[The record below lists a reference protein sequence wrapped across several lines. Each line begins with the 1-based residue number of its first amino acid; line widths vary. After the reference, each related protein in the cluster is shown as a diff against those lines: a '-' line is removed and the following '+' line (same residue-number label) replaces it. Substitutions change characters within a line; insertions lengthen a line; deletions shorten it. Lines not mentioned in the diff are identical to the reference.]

1 LLQHVLSVFVLVGHK
16 KGGDLISLITILLFS
31 QLHHFGFITITSPQ
45 TAGASFLITVY
56 AYDSLNNIVDTNV
69 VADIFATPGP
79 QYGDTTV
86 TFTDG
91 VWQGQFT
98 VTLADTLTISCRDY
112 KAPPHTGTS
121 NNVVFQPNTAYKLLT
136 ILPGQIYYPGIESGK
151 AGSAIAQQAGV
162 SFSGAVYYT
171 DQWSN
176 LIISGNDSYEVSST
190 DQYTG
195 SQTFGLSN
203 GTGVFSFALR
213 TAGQHYLYTRD
224 VTNTS
229 IKTDTSSQF
238 IINPGNYSDLLIVL
252 PGETHEPG
260 DTTTTT
266 VNTPGKT
273 GIPDDQYED
282 EDFSVTVYAA
292 DSMWNVFDTTGPAVQ
307 LNSDFL
313 FSNPS
318 PANLNNGAVQFTI
331 QFNETGRVLLW
342 AEENTIRSNNNYLNI
357 ISQIDN
363 TTPDSFLVYPN
374 PMGIV
379 GNRMCFAYHLSG
391 SCNVIFAIYD
401 PFGNLVHKEDIVPGS
416 EGARAG
422 LNRLLWNGRNSEGER
437 VASGLYYAV
446 IKGWTHTATIFE
458 KKMKVG
464 VVW

>member
-1 LLQHVLSVFVLVGHK
+1 M
-16 KGGDLISLITILLFS
+16 ISLVAILLFS
-31 QLHHFGFITITSPQ
+31 QLHHFGFATISTPQ
-45 TAGASFLITVY
+45 IAGAPFSITVY

-79 QYGDTTV
+79 QYGNITV
-86 TFTDG
+86 TFFDG

-98 VTLADTLTISCRDY
+98 VTIADTLTISCRDY
-112 KAPPHTGTS
+112 GAPPHTGTS
-121 NNVVFQPNTAYKLLT
+121 NNVVFQANTAYKLLT
-136 ILPGQIYYPGIESGK
+136 ILPGQIYYPGIVSGK

-162 SFSGAVYYT
+162 SFFGAVYYT

-176 LIISGNDSYEVSST
+176 LITSGNDSYGVSST

-195 SQTFGLSN
+195 TQTFVLTN
-203 GTGVFSFALR
+203 GTGVFSYALR

-224 VTNTS
+224 VTNTG

-238 IINPGNYSDLLIVL
+238 IVNSGNYSDLLMIL
-252 PGETHEPG
+252 SGETHEPG

-273 GIPDDQYED
+273 GIPDDQYEG
-282 EDFSVTVYAA
+282 EDFSVTVYAT

-307 LNSDFL
+307 INSDFL
-313 FSNPS
+313 FSNPA
-318 PANLNNGAVQFTI
+318 PENLSNGTAQFTI
-331 QFNETGRVLLW
+331 QFYETGRVLLW

-357 ISQIDN
+357 ISQID
-363 TTPDSFLVYPN
+363 TTVVPDSFIAYPN

-379 GNRMCFAYHLSG
+379 GNRMYFVYYLGG

-401 PFGNLVHKEDIVPGS
+401 PFGNMVYEEKITPGS
-416 EGARAG
+416 EGAHGG
-422 LNRLLWNGRNSEGER
+422 LNRLSWNGRNNEGER
-437 VASGLYYAV
+437 VATGLYYAV

-458 KKMKVG
+458 KRMKGG

>member
-1 LLQHVLSVFVLVGHK
+1 M
-16 KGGDLISLITILLFS
+16 ISLVAILLFS
-31 QLHHFGFITITSPQ
+31 QLHHFGFTTISTPQ
-45 TAGASFLITVY
+45 TAGASFPITVY
-56 AYDSLNNIVDTNV
+56 AYDSLNNIVDFDS

-98 VTLADTLTISCRDY
+98 VTLSDTLTISCRDY
-112 KAPPHTGTS
+112 KQPPHTGTS

-136 ILPGQIYYPGIESGK
+136 ILPNQIYYPGIESGK

-176 LIISGNDSYEVSST
+176 LITSSNDSYEVSST

-195 SQTFGLSN
+195 SQTFVLTN
-203 GTGVFSFALR
+203 GAGGFSYALR

-224 VTNTS
+224 ITNGS

-238 IINPGNYSDLLIVL
+238 IINPGACTDLLVIL
-252 PGETHEPG
+252 PGETREPG

-266 VNTPGKT
+266 ANTPGKT
-273 GIPDDQYED
+273 GIPDDQYEG
-282 EDFSVTVYAA
+282 EDFSVTVYAT
-292 DSMWNVFDTTGPAVQ
+292 DSMWNAFDTTGPVVQ
-307 LNSDFL
+307 INSDFL
-313 FSNPS
+313 FSNPA
-318 PANLNNGAVQFTI
+318 PENLSNGAAQFTI
-331 QFNETGRVLLW
+331 QFYETGRVLLW

-357 ISQIDN
+357 ISQID
-363 TTPDSFLVYPN
+363 TTVVPDSFIAYPN

-379 GNRMCFAYHLSG
+379 GNRMYFAYYLSG
-391 SCNVIFAIYD
+391 SCDVIFAIYD
-401 PFGNLVHKEDIVPGS
+401 PFGNLVYKDEITPGS
-416 EGARAG
+416 EGAHGG
-422 LNRLLWNGRNSEGER
+422 LNRLSWNGRNNEGER
-437 VASGLYYAV
+437 VATGLYYAV

-458 KKMKVG
+458 KRMKVG

>member
-1 LLQHVLSVFVLVGHK
+1 
-16 KGGDLISLITILLFS
+16 LISLIAILLFS
-31 QLHHFGFITITSPQ
+31 QLDHFGFTTITSPK

-56 AYDSLNNIVDTNV
+56 AYDSLNNIVDFEV
-69 VADIFATPGP
+69 VVDILATPGP
-79 QYGDTTV
+79 QYGNISV

-112 KAPPHTGTS
+112 GTPPHTGTS

-136 ILPGQIYYPGIESGK
+136 ILPGQVYYPGIESGK
-151 AGSAIAQQAGV
+151 AGSPIVQQAGV

-171 DQWSN
+171 DRWSN
-176 LIISGNDSYEVSST
+176 LIPSGNDSYGVSST

-195 SQTFGLSN
+195 TQTFILSN
-203 GTGVFSFALR
+203 GTGVFSYALR
-213 TAGQHYLYTRD
+213 TAGSHYLYTRD
-224 VTNTS
+224 ITNGS

-238 IINPGNYSDLLIVL
+238 IVDSGDYSDLLIIL

-266 VNTPGKT
+266 VDTPGKT
-273 GIPDDQYED
+273 GIPDDQYEA

-292 DSMWNVFDTTGPAVQ
+292 DSMWNVFDSTGPAVQ
-307 LNSDFL
+307 LHSDFL

-357 ISQIDN
+357 ISQID
-363 TTPDSFLVYPN
+363 TTVVPDSFIAYPN

-379 GNRMCFAYHLSG
+379 GTRMYFAYHLSG
-391 SCNVIFAIYD
+391 SCDVIFAIYD
-401 PFGNLVHKEDIVPGS
+401 PFGNLVYKDDIAPGS
-416 EGARAG
+416 EGAHGG
-422 LNRLLWNGRNSEGER
+422 LNRLSWNGRNNEGER
-437 VASGLYYAV
+437 VATGLYFAV

-458 KKMKVG
+458 KRMKVG

>member
-1 LLQHVLSVFVLVGHK
+1 M
-16 KGGDLISLITILLFS
+16 ISLFTILLFS
-31 QLHHFGFITITSPQ
+31 QLHHFGFTTITSPQ

-79 QYGDTTV
+79 QYGNTAV
-86 TFTDG
+86 TFFDG

-112 KAPPHTGTS
+112 DIPPHTGTS
-121 NNVVFQPNTAYKLLT
+121 NNVIFQANAAYKLLT

-195 SQTFGLSN
+195 SQTFVLTN
-203 GTGVFSFALR
+203 GTGVFSYALR
-213 TAGQHYLYTRD
+213 TAGQQYLYTRD
-224 VTNTS
+224 VTNTG

-238 IINPGNYSDLLIVL
+238 IVNSGDYSDLLIIL

-266 VNTPGKT
+266 VNTPGKF
-273 GIPDDQYED
+273 GDPSDQYEG
-282 EDFSVTVYAA
+282 EDFSVTAYAT
-292 DSMWNVFDTTGPAVQ
+292 DSMWNVVDTTGSAVQ
-307 LNSDFL
+307 LHSDFL

-318 PANLNNGAVQFTI
+318 PANLNYGAVQFTI
-331 QFNETGRVLLW
+331 EFYETGRVLLW

-357 ISQIDN
+357 ISQID
-363 TTPDSFLVYPN
+363 TTVVPDSFIAYPN

-379 GNRMCFAYHLSG
+379 GNRMYFTYHLSG
-391 SCNVIFAIYD
+391 SCDVIFAIYD
-401 PFGNLVHKEDIVPGS
+401 PFGNLVYKDDIAPGS
-416 EGARAG
+416 EGAHGG
-422 LNRLLWNGRNSEGER
+422 LNRLSWNGRNNEGER
-437 VASGLYYAV
+437 VATGLYYAV

-458 KKMKVG
+458 KTMKVG